1 MKFCKHCGNHL
12 YPHQKVCT
20 RCGKQII
27 RAQQKVRHHEYKSSY
42 PRGHFNDSYRFRKL
56 NKPMVIISILV
67 AIITIMLISVFFFF
81 KHQLSPYQTVEQ
93 ISDVLK
99 KEDVQQLS
107 KLITSDGHK
116 LNDEETKAYLNFLKN
131 HNKLKELSHDLTK
144 SLEQMNQSNATSHV
158 VNLNQLTIMKIE
170 KKGKTLGLFEHYEFN
185 IPHYSISTYA
195 QDNGKIYYEYKGKTH
210 TINLKKD
217 QPVDV
222 GRFPLGDYQ
231 LKAKKEVNHQTFKG
245 NLVIMMKPVHSIV
258 KENFKEKRFMIKISN
273 SYKVKDV
280 RLFIKN
286 KDSRKAKEYKTYG
299 HYTSSEKVVIHA
311 EGKVGQHKVKT
322 KSEEVQLPEG
332 VEDYK
337 TITLKFN
344 SDEVN
349 QFVEDQLGNDSKKD
363 NKENEDKSKDKEDD
377 SKK

>member
-1 MKFCKHCGNHL
+1 
-12 YPHQKVCT
+12 
-20 RCGKQII
+20 
-27 RAQQKVRHHEYKSSY
+27 
-42 PRGHFNDSYRFRKL
+42 
-56 NKPMVIISILV
+56 
-67 AIITIMLISVFFFF
+67 
-81 KHQLSPYQTVEQ
+81 
-93 ISDVLK
+93 
-99 KEDVQQLS
+99 
-107 KLITSDGHK
+107 
-116 LNDEETKAYLNFLKN
+116 
-131 HNKLKELSHDLTK
+131 
-144 SLEQMNQSNATSHV
+144 
-158 VNLNQLTIMKIE
+158 
-170 KKGKTLGLFEHYEFN
+170 
-185 IPHYSISTYA
+185 
-195 QDNGKIYYEYKGKTH
+195 
-210 TINLKKD
+210 
-217 QPVDV
+217 
-222 GRFPLGDYQ
+222 
-231 LKAKKEVNHQTFKG
+231 
-245 NLVIMMKPVHSIV
+245 MMKPVHSIV

>member
-1 MKFCKHCGNHL
+1 
-12 YPHQKVCT
+12 
-20 RCGKQII
+20 
-27 RAQQKVRHHEYKSSY
+27 
-42 PRGHFNDSYRFRKL
+42 
-56 NKPMVIISILV
+56 
-67 AIITIMLISVFFFF
+67 
-81 KHQLSPYQTVEQ
+81 
-93 ISDVLK
+93 
-99 KEDVQQLS
+99 
-107 KLITSDGHK
+107 
-116 LNDEETKAYLNFLKN
+116 
-131 HNKLKELSHDLTK
+131 
-144 SLEQMNQSNATSHV
+144 
-158 VNLNQLTIMKIE
+158 
-170 KKGKTLGLFEHYEFN
+170 
-185 IPHYSISTYA
+185 
-195 QDNGKIYYEYKGKTH
+195 
-210 TINLKKD
+210 
-217 QPVDV
+217 
-222 GRFPLGDYQ
+222 
-231 LKAKKEVNHQTFKG
+231 
-245 NLVIMMKPVHSIV
+245 
-258 KENFKEKRFMIKISN
+258 MIKISN